1 MKKIISMFLCML
13 LVGTILSCAAVATR
27 LDKVEKNII
36 KENLPPDA
44 PTVTAPIEVQ
54 RGKFFNVKVITTDP
68 EGDDVYYKFDI
79 NGHDFGW
86 RGPFPSGVEHTEKN
100 LKLIVPA
107 GTYVLGVQAKD
118 IHEAESEW
126 TYVEIVVKARSRG
139 IEGIN
144 GLMFIKFLENHPN
157 MFPLL
162 RLLLVM

>member
-1 MKKIISMFLCML
+1 MLLLGTMLSYTAVATSLGKEEEKKII
-13 LVGTILSCAAVATR
+13 
-27 LDKVEKNII
+27 I
-36 KENLPPDA
+36 KQNSPPDA
-44 PTVTAPIEVQ
+44 PTVTAPVEVQ
-54 RGKFFNVKVITTDP
+54 RGKFFNVKVVTTDP

-100 LKLIVPA
+100 LKLVVPA

-126 TYVEIVVKARSRG
+126 TYVEISVKARSRG
-139 IEGIN
+139 IEAIGTQ
-144 GLMFIKFLENHPN
+144 LFVRFLENHPN

-162 RLLLVM
+162 RLLLGM